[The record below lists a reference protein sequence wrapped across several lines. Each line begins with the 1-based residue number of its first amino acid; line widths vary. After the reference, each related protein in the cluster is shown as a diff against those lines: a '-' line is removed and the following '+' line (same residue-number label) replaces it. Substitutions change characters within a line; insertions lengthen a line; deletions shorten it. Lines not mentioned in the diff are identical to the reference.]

1 LRSKA
6 ELAISRIL
14 NTGGK
19 QSGAALLRLAQKF
32 SRAYASLNPQAPVLG
47 RLGSLE
53 TRLAR
58 NSAEI
63 RAAQNLRFRVFFD
76 EMSAYPNALS
86 RITRRDHDRWDRICD
101 HLLLIDRQG
110 KTETIVGTYRLLR
123 ADIAKT
129 AAMPL
134 YSQSEFEIAPL
145 IARHDGLNFLE
156 LGRSCVLPEWRNKR
170 SIELLWHGTWRYVL
184 EHKIDVMI
192 GCASFPVTE
201 PEDIAEELAFLYHNA
216 APEPEWEVRAVPEKA
231 VPMDRMSAQ
240 EINPRRALS
249 HLPPLIKGYLRLGAW
264 IGREAVIDRHFGTID
279 ILIILPVSRLNP
291 RYVNYYGA
299 DAGRHGTAGFHA

>member
-1 LRSKA
+1 
-6 ELAISRIL
+6 LAISRIL

-19 QSGAALLRLAQKF
+19 QSGAAILRLAQKF
-32 SRAYASLNPQAPVLG
+32 SRAYAALDPQAPVLG

-76 EMSAYPNALS
+76 EMYAYPNALS

-123 ADIAKT
+123 ADIAR
-129 AAMPL
+129 ASAIPL
-134 YSQSEFEIAPL
+134 YTQSEFEIASL
-145 IARHDGLNFLE
+145 IAHHEKLKFLE

-201 PEDIAEELAFLYHNA
+201 PEEIAEELAFLYHNA
-216 APEPEWEVRAVPEKA
+216 APESRWDVRAVPEKA
-231 VPMDRMSAQ
+231 VPMDRMSAE
-240 EINPRRALS
+240 EINPRRVLPK
-249 HLPPLIKGYLRLGAW
+249 LPPLIKGYLRLGAW

-299 DAGRHGTAGFHA
+299 DAGRHGAAGFHA